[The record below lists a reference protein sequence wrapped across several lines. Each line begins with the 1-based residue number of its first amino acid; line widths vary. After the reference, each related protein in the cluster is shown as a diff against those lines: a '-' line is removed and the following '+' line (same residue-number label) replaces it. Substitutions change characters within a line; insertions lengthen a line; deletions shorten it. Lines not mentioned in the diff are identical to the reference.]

1 MKNCSICKQEIPS
14 NRELCRGCLKQKQ
27 WDDIKWGE
35 ADNLF
40 PPRIVSVL
48 RESELNIS
56 LDKKDI
62 TTKSGLYLYGSVGA
76 GKTIYAASVLME
88 LKRISYLSEN
98 SKYIEGQFIK
108 VTKLLEDLRASFN
121 TDNAG
126 ETSQTIIDQCIN
138 VDVLILDDIGSQKI
152 TDWVRNTL
160 YLIIDSRYENLKT
173 TIFTSNGSLNELADQ
188 YEDNRIPSRIEE
200 MCRIKHFTNKDYRI
214 GG

>member
-1 MKNCSICKQEIPS
+1 MKICPGCDQQIPD
-14 NRELCRGCLKQKQ
+14 NREYCRECLKEKQ
-27 WDDIKWGE
+27 WNDIKWGE
-35 ADNLF
+35 ANLIF
-40 PPRIVSVL
+40 PPRIVKTL
-48 RESELNIS
+48 TILESEIK
-56 LDKKDI
+56 LDEKDV
-62 TTKSGLYLYGSVGA
+62 KVGSGLYLYGRVGA

-121 TDNAG
+121 ADNAG
-126 ETSQTIIDQCIN
+126 TSQTIIDQCIDT
-138 VDVLILDDIGSQKI
+138 DVLILDDIGSQKV

-160 YLIIDSRYENLKT
+160 YLIIDSRYENLKP

-188 YEDNRIPSRIEE
+188 YEDNRIPSRISE

-214 GG
+214 RG

>member
-1 MKNCSICKQEIPS
+1 MKICPSCKQEMS
-14 NRELCRGCLKQKQ
+14 GNRELCRECLKQKQ
-27 WDDIKWGE
+27 WDIIKWKE

-40 PPRIVSVL
+40 PPRIVRILKVK
-48 RESELNIS
+48 ELDIN

-62 TTKSGLYLYGSVGA
+62 TDRLGLYLYGRVGA
-76 GKTIYAASVLME
+76 GKTIYAAAVLME

-98 SKYIEGQFIK
+98 SKYIEGLFIK

-121 TDNAG
+121 SDNAI
-126 ETSQTIIDQCIN
+126 TSQTIIDQCIDA
-138 VDVLILDDIGSQKI
+138 DVLILDDIGSQKV

>member
-1 MKNCSICKQEIPS
+1 MKTCPSCKQEMPS
-14 NRELCRGCLKQKQ
+14 NRELCRECLKQKQ
-27 WDDIKWGE
+27 WDSIEWKE
-35 ADNLF
+35 AKLIF
-40 PPRIVSVL
+40 PPRIVHAL
-48 RESELNIS
+48 GELMFDIT

-98 SKYIEGQFIK
+98 SKYVEGQFIK

-160 YLIIDSRYENLKT
+160 YLIIDSRYENLKP

-188 YEDNRIPSRIEE
+188 YEDNRIPSRISE

-214 GG
+214 RG